1 MELSE
6 NWPNLPSGVDVATL
20 KSLQP
25 HNAHLGPNLQQGR
38 LAQWQGA

>member
-6 NWPNLPSGVDVATL
+6 NWQNLLSGVNVATP

-25 HNAHLGPNLQQGR
+25 HNAHLDTLLKQGR